1 MSAHVAPRPPL
12 LPIAFALWRRSLNE
26 VLRVRGA
33 LLPATVAPVIF
44 MLGMSGQFGR
54 LTGLDGFPTDSYLS
68 WIVPLS
74 CLQGAGFAGA
84 ATGANLARDIEQGW
98 FDRLLVAPVPRPLL
112 VLGPVLGAVTRSL
125 VPTTVVLL
133 VGLAIGAEL
142 TGGVPGLAALY
153 FASAAFCAVAALW
166 GIFMAVSFRT
176 QQAGPLMQQGV
187 FLAVFLSTAYTP
199 LVLLRGWLEE
209 VAHLNPVTHVLEL
222 GRQATVSGI
231 EPSWAHTWPGLLALA
246 GMLAFFGWLAL
257 VGLRRMGR

>member
-1 MSAHVAPRPPL
+1 MSVAL
-12 LPIAFALWRRSLNE
+12 VLWRRSLNE

-44 MLGMSGQFGR
+44 MLGITGQFGR
-54 LTGLDGFPTDSYLS
+54 LTGLEGFPTESYLS

-84 ATGANLARDIEQGW
+84 ATGSNLARDIEQGW
-98 FDRLLVAPVPRPLL
+98 FDRLLVSPVPRPLL
-112 VLGPVLGAVTRSL
+112 VVGPILGAVTRSL
-125 VPTTVVLL
+125 VPATVVLL

-142 TGGVPGLAALY
+142 TGGIAGLIALY
-153 FASAAFCAVAALW
+153 AACAAFCATAALW
-166 GIFMAVSFRT
+166 GIFMAVTFRT

-199 LVLLRGWLEE
+199 EVLLRGWLSD

-222 GRQATVSGI
+222 ARQATVAGI
-231 EPSWAHTWPGLLALA
+231 EPSFANTYPGVLALA
-246 GMLAFFGWLAL
+246 GLATVLGALAV
-257 VGLRRMGR
+257 VGLKRMGS

>member
-1 MSAHVAPRPPL
+1 MSTPAPQALPVA
-12 LPIAFALWRRSLNE
+12 AALWRRSLNE

-44 MLGMSGQFGR
+44 LLGISGQFSR

-84 ATGANLARDIEQGW
+84 ATGSNLARDIEQGW
-98 FDRLLVAPVPRPLL
+98 FDRLLLSPVPRPLL
-112 VLGPVLGAVTRSL
+112 LVGPILGAVTRAL

-133 VGLAIGAEL
+133 VGLALGAEL
-142 TGGVPGLAALY
+142 TGGLPGVIALY
-153 FASAAFCAVAALW
+153 VAASAFCAVAALW
-166 GIFMAVSFRT
+166 GIFIALTFRT

-199 LVLLRGWLEE
+199 EVLLRGWLED
-209 VAHLNPVTHVLEL
+209 VAHLNPVTQVLEL
-222 GRQATVSGI
+222 ARQSTVEGI
-231 EPSWAHTWPGLLALA
+231 DPSWAHTWPGLLALT
-246 GMLAFFGWLAL
+246 GMALAMGGLAA
-257 VGLRRMGR
+257 VGLRRLGR